1 MRWEAPRVPDGLSP
15 SPSPGRDRTLEAATM
30 LLLAPREGS
39 DKERRR
45 RDSVRARPQLEAL
58 EGRALLATADI
69 QPFVNAVLRNAFA
82 RELAARHALP
92 VLLGFIGRQAGN
104 PGYLQFLDFNRDGVI
119 SRGGGPA

>member
-1 MRWEAPRVPDGLSP
+1 
-15 SPSPGRDRTLEAATM
+15 
-30 LLLAPREGS
+30 
-39 DKERRR
+39 
-45 RDSVRARPQLEAL
+45 LEAL

-119 SRGGGPA
+119 SRGGGPARPCLSSFQMIRPGGIDISSESTITAPATSASRATSLLPHARRPRRPDRRSLRG

>member
-1 MRWEAPRVPDGLSP
+1 
-15 SPSPGRDRTLEAATM
+15 
-30 LLLAPREGS
+30 
-39 DKERRR
+39 
-45 RDSVRARPQLEAL
+45 LEAL

-69 QPFVNAVLRNAFA
+69 QPFVNAVLRNEFA

-119 SRGGGPA
+119 SRGEVVPLVHAYRHFR